1 MVRTLSLFLL
11 FNAINTNVFAAEAG
25 MPQLDPTYWVSQAF
39 WLILIFS
46 ILYISISRFYLPKIK
61 NNLDDRENKIKED
74 LENANK
80 FRQQSETK
88 IKEYELIIEN
98 AKKEINKIH
107 FDSKNLLDKDIQSK
121 KDAMEKEIEK
131 EVAKAQIDI
140 IELKKNSITTIQ
152 NISKNIASNIIENIS
167 GDKLNENLITRFDN
181 IIIVGGMANNII
193 EYNGFNIGKS
203 IKEINC
209 EKIIKEIFSL
219 AKNYN
224 CNVVYP
230 KDVSVGR
237 GEKDTAKIK
246 KLTEILDD
254 DLILDIGPETV
265 RIIKSII
272 DNSKTILWNGPAG
285 YFENENFAK
294 GSTEIAKKIVS
305 MKENIYS
312 VAGGGDTIALLNK
325 IKLFHYFN
333 FVSTAGGA
341 FLEYLEGKEI
351 PGIKALNKNV

>member
-1 MVRTLSLFLL
+1 MVRTLSLFLA

-80 FRQQSETK
+80 FKQQSETK

-121 KDAMEKEIEK
+121 KDAMEKDIEK

-140 IELKKNSITTIQ
+140 IELKKNSITSIQ

-167 GDKLNENLITRFDN
+167 GDKLNEN
-181 IIIVGGMANNII
+181 
-193 EYNGFNIGKS
+193 S
-203 IKEINC
+203 IKAAV
-209 EKIIKEIFSL
+209 KEISE
-219 AKNYN
+219 KN
-224 CNVVYP
+224 
-230 KDVSVGR
+230 
-237 GEKDTAKIK
+237 I
-246 KLTEILDD
+246 
-254 DLILDIGPETV
+254 
-265 RIIKSII
+265 
-272 DNSKTILWNGPAG
+272 SKHL
-285 YFENENFAK
+285 
-294 GSTEIAKKIVS
+294 
-305 MKENIYS
+305 
-312 VAGGGDTIALLNK
+312 
-325 IKLFHYFN
+325 
-333 FVSTAGGA
+333 
-341 FLEYLEGKEI
+341 
-351 PGIKALNKNV
+351 